1 MKSKSNKSRLTTPG
15 TTPIV
20 QSPHVQLDFENLN
33 DASTPG
39 EFLLDKSMIDL
50 EAPPTENEAVEAVTL
65 LENAV
70 GDYGSKEITTFHSNK
85 ENNEVNSAEA
95 RNSVNEADTPD
106 ASQVNSAQPDERKN
120 PDSVNTNEENK
131 DDKNTSLE
139 NKSPLEGE
147 IDKEDSENLPLS
159 GNAANDPKEQIPL
172 SAPTVTPDAENPN
185 PSPQENTR
193 ISRVTEL

>member
-1 MKSKSNKSRLTTPG
+1 
-15 TTPIV
+15 
-20 QSPHVQLDFENLN
+20 
-33 DASTPG
+33 
-39 EFLLDKSMIDL
+39 MIDL

-95 RNSVNEADTPD
+95 RNSVNETDTPD

-193 ISRVTEL
+193 ISRVTELWMKTWNWNRYLTWDDTNLYDLSK